1 MRKLRDR
8 RGETL
13 TETLCAVLVLA
24 LAVALLAAMTSTS
37 FRLDQKTD
45 QATGKLYQAFSKAEQ
60 SLSEAS
66 SIDGTVI
73 VHIGKDNDKK
83 VEVKVNYYGDS
94 EQVVSYRAESE
105 GSTP

>member
-24 LAVALLAAMTSTS
+24 LAIALLAAMTSTS

-45 QATGKLYQAFSKAEQ
+45 QATRELYQAFSEAEKPTADT
-60 SLSEAS
+60 S
-66 SIDGTVI
+66 GTGTI
-73 VHIGKDNDKK
+73 SVHIGDAGGEGVP
-83 VEVKVNYYGDS
+83 VEVKFYGDS
-94 EQVVSYRAESE
+94 EQVVSYRAKSE